1 MKIPMRDAGIP
12 VLTEIIAPPASPNEE
27 FFAMPPTAEDD
38 IVIPDMASALLD
50 ADDFDR
56 LVDTVRTSVLAQLES
71 QYEVLLGERIRLRL
85 AEKLDALAA
94 DLAADIKDELL
105 REMQDLAAGASVQYA
120 EDAIFN
126 KK

>member
-1 MKIPMRDAGIP
+1 M
-12 VLTEIIAPPASPNEE
+12 LTEIIVPAASPAE
-27 FFAMPPTAEDD
+27 AVPPTPPTAEEA
-38 IVIPDMASALLD
+38 VAMPTTAMLD

-56 LVDTVRTSVLAQLES
+56 LVDTVRASVLAQLES

-105 REMQDLAAGASVQYA
+105 REMQDLAAGASVQHA
-120 EDAIFN
+120 EDVIFN

>member
-12 VLTEIIAPPASPNEE
+12 VLTEIIVPAASPTEA
-27 FFAMPPTAEDD
+27 FSPTPPTAEEA
-38 IVIPDMASALLD
+38 VAMPATVLLD

-56 LVDTVRTSVLAQLES
+56 LVDTVRASVLAQLES

-105 REMQDLAAGASVQYA
+105 REMQDLAACASVQHT
-120 EDAIFN
+120 EDVIFN